1 MCLCILFVGHLFKNR
16 DIKESSFSLSA
27 LTTRLYDTLIQRYD
41 KKSFHFKYERLTEIL
56 QAVRCHIL

>member
-27 LTTRLYDTLIQRYD
+27 LTTRLYDIYVVTHLLVVI
-41 KKSFHFKYERLTEIL
+41 KSSLLH
-56 QAVRCHIL
+56 